1 MVAKNDVTGDS
12 LRSKTQTEAYAK
24 GWDAIFGKKVK
35 MVIVDEIID
44 EKSSKK
50 DENSCLQTVQIV
62 V

>member
-24 GWDAIFGKKVK
+24 GWDAIFAKKVIK
-35 MVIVDEIID
+35 TGEND